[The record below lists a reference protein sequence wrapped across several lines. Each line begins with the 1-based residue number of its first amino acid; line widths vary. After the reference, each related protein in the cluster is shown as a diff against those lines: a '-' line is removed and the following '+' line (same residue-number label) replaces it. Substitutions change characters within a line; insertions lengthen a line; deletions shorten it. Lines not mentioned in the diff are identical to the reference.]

1 MNAGRKVGRRQRERK
16 MTLIVDSTLWAD
28 HALCLGGNFG
38 TETTRQMQSIS
49 SMKLVIFV

>member
-1 MNAGRKVGRRQRERK
+1 MNAGRKVGRRQRESK
-16 MTLIVDSTLWAD
+16 MTVDSTLWAD